1 MPKKRKKTK
10 KSNGKLSP
18 SRIIEKVD
26 YSKVSHTT
34 KVDQSDRH
42 VPYNLRQSGP
52 TKVELLMSTR
62 VRKSPYWHLSMK
74 AGCWRATVYN
84 RIYHPRGYVRP
95 EKGGAMVEYKA
106 IKNHVTMWNVAV
118 ERQIRVK
125 GPDAERFT
133 DYVITRDATKIS
145 PMRARYVILCNY
157 KGGVLNDPILL
168 RISKNRLLS
177 QFSKIYI
184 GFFRGVPLLV
194 ILYWIYFAMPELGYE
209 ILMISS
215 FTAAILGMGIHGSAF
230 MAEVFRSG
238 IQALNIGQMEA
249 SLSLGM
255 TPLNALRF
263 IILPQAIRI
272 GLPPT
277 ANFAVGLLKET
288 ALCSIIAVPELMLR
302 AKDVAS
308 SSFLPMQAFVMAA
321 VFYYIMSFPMM
332 RLVDYLER
340 RMGKSS
346 LS

>member
-1 MPKKRKKTK
+1 MIEFLEGYEDYFEDWLWEMTIA
-10 KSNGKLSP
+10 SLLTLELMLFAFILS
-18 SRIIEKVD
+18 
-26 YSKVSHTT
+26 
-34 KVDQSDRH
+34 
-42 VPYNLRQSGP
+42 
-52 TKVELLMSTR
+52 
-62 VRKSPYWHLSMK
+62 
-74 AGCWRATVYN
+74 C
-84 RIYHPRGYVRP
+84 
-95 EKGGAMVEYKA
+95 
-106 IKNHVTMWNVAV
+106 
-118 ERQIRVK
+118 
-125 GPDAERFT
+125 
-133 DYVITRDATKIS
+133 
-145 PMRARYVILCNY
+145 
-157 KGGVLNDPILL
+157 VLGLFIALL

-194 ILYWIYFAMPELGYE
+194 ILYWIYFALPELGYE
-209 ILMISS
+209 FLMISS

-255 TPLNALRF
+255 TPINALRF

-332 RLVDYLER
+332 RLVEYLER

-346 LS
+346 L

>member
-1 MPKKRKKTK
+1 MIEFLEGYEDYFEDWLWEMTIA
-10 KSNGKLSP
+10 SLLTLELMLFAFILS
-18 SRIIEKVD
+18 
-26 YSKVSHTT
+26 
-34 KVDQSDRH
+34 
-42 VPYNLRQSGP
+42 
-52 TKVELLMSTR
+52 
-62 VRKSPYWHLSMK
+62 
-74 AGCWRATVYN
+74 C
-84 RIYHPRGYVRP
+84 
-95 EKGGAMVEYKA
+95 
-106 IKNHVTMWNVAV
+106 
-118 ERQIRVK
+118 
-125 GPDAERFT
+125 
-133 DYVITRDATKIS
+133 
-145 PMRARYVILCNY
+145 IL
-157 KGGVLNDPILL
+157 GLFIALL
-168 RISKNRLLS
+168 RISKNRILS

-184 GFFRGVPLLV
+184 GFFRGVPVLV
-194 ILYWIYFAMPELGYE
+194 ILYWIYFALPELGYE
-209 ILMISS
+209 FLMISS